1 MTTLHNVAL
10 KIENENRWKVHIE
23 KMDLKFKTLS
33 STFFAN
39 SILDNFC

>member
-23 KMDLKFKTLS
+23 KNGLEVQ
-33 STFFAN
+33 N
-39 SILDNFC
+39 SIFHIFCKQYFR